1 MVRFIFV
8 VGVVVAVAYPS
19 WGHTTEKAIHPAS
32 HRICYVKIGDTP
44 KRSCKQ
50 LVYFQ
55 NFPLGNSSVI
65 AKTDDGD
72 FSFSGPEV
80 DPNTIL
86 VKGLYVGRPLKG
98 NGTCKLAKSAKR
110 RLSTVDCNVQ
120 TELGAAI
127 LKSTGDEPNDLA
139 VRLGEKIT
147 NAEHEKRLHDHPSSK
162 QSSE

>member
-1 MVRFIFV
+1 MKLIFA

-19 WGHTTEKAIHPAS
+19 WGHTAEKANHSSP

-44 KRSCKQ
+44 KRLCKQ
-50 LVYFQ
+50 LIYFQ
-55 NFPLGNSSVI
+55 NFPIGNSSMI

-80 DPNTIL
+80 GSNAIS

-98 NGTCKLAKSAKR
+98 NGTCKWTESAKGR
-110 RLSTVDCNVQ
+110 VSRVDCNVQ
-120 TELGAAI
+120 TELGTAI

-139 VRLGEKIT
+139 VILGEKIT
-147 NAEHEKRLHDHPSSK
+147 KAEYEKWLHDHPPSK